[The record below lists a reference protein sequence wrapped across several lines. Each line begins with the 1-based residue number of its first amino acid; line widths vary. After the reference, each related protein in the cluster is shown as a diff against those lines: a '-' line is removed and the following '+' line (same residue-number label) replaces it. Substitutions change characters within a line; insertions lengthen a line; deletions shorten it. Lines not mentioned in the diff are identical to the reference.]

1 MPPKSKAAAA
11 AAAEPVSVED
21 LFTSLHRHI
30 QAGDSLQAAKV
41 ADQVLKA
48 APGDE
53 DAVRCKVVALIKAE
67 KIDEALAAMRAAERL
82 PIDLSYYKAYCYY
95 RQNKLQE
102 ALDLLR
108 GQEET
113 VAVLQLES
121 QILYRLGRM
130 NDCMNSFEKL
140 QKFKIDSMDL
150 KINIIAALV
159 AAGRASEVQATM
171 KALKVD
177 LTTRALRDA
186 RSFELA
192 YNSACSLIENKK
204 YSEAKE
210 QLDLAKRIGKEELMV
225 EDYGEYDIEYE
236 LAPVSAQLAYVQQ
249 LQGQS
254 QEAMQTYVYMIN
266 TKTPEPDP
274 SPIAD
279 TSSLAVATTN
289 LISLRGTK
297 ETADSLKKLD
307 QLIEKSTAP
316 NRLQLIE
323 SLDFKLSPRQKEALY
338 SARVLLLLHTNKIDQ
353 AHELVSALIGIF
365 RDSVFPVLLQAAVHV
380 KEKNVQKAEE
390 VLRQYAD
397 KHPENSKGVL
407 LALAQIAANAN
418 HFQLAADSLSKI
430 PDIQHMPATVATL
443 VALKE
448 RLGDS
453 NAAASVLDSAI
464 QWWKNSM
471 TEDTKLDVF
480 IREAAAFK
488 LSHGRDEEACLLYE
502 ELVKSHGSIEALAGL
517 VSTAARTNLEKA
529 EQYEKKLKPLPG
541 LKGVDVESLEK
552 TSGARHVEGPQDMK
566 VDVPEEVKKQK
577 AKKRKRKPRYPKGF
591 DPANPGPPPDPERW
605 LPRRERSSYRPKRKD
620 KRAQVRG
627 AQGAVTRE
635 TAAANA
641 SGSSKGSQTTSS
653 SKAPAANSD
662 QPKASNKSRKK
673 KSRS

>member
-11 AAAEPVSVED
+11 AAAAPVALED
-21 LFTSLHRHI
+21 LFSSLHRHI
-30 QAGDSLQAAKV
+30 EAGDFSQAVKV

-53 DAVRCKVVALIKAE
+53 DAVRCKIVAHIKS
-67 KIDEALAAMRAAERL
+67 DETDKALAAIRAAERL

-95 RQNKLQE
+95 RQNKLPE
-102 ALDLLR
+102 ALELLR

-113 VAVLQLES
+113 SAVLQLES
-121 QILYRLGRM
+121 QIFYRLGRM
-130 NDCMNSFEKL
+130 NDCMDCYEKL

-171 KALKVD
+171 KAQKID

-192 YNSACSLIENKK
+192 YNSACTLIESKK
-204 YSEAKE
+204 YAEAKE

-225 EDYGEYDIEYE
+225 EDYAEDEIEFE
-236 LAPVSAQLAYVQQ
+236 LAPVSTQLAYVQQ
-249 LQGQS
+249 LQGQT
-254 QEAMQTYVYMIN
+254 QEAMGTYIN
-266 TKTPEPDP
+266 MTKEKSADP
-274 SPIAD
+274 S
-279 TSSLAVATTN
+279 SRAVATTN
-289 LISLRGTK
+289 LISLKGTK
-297 ETADSLKKLD
+297 DAADNLRKLD
-307 QLIEKSTAP
+307 RFIEKSTAP
-316 NRLQLIE
+316 NQLQLVE

-338 SARVLLLLHTNKIDQ
+338 SARVLLLLHANKTEQ
-353 AHELVSALIGIF
+353 AHELVSGLHGMF
-365 RDSVFPVLLQAAVHV
+365 RDNVFPVLLQAAVHV
-380 KEKNVQKAEE
+380 REKKVQKAEE
-390 VLRQYAD
+390 VLSKYAE
-397 KHPENSKGVL
+397 KHPGNSKGVL

-418 HFQLAADSLSKI
+418 HFQLAADSLAKI
-430 PDIQHMPATVATL
+430 PDIQHMPATVATI

-453 NAAASVLDSAI
+453 TAAASVLDSAI
-464 QWWKNSM
+464 QWWKNAM
-471 TEDTKLDVF
+471 TEDNNKLDLF
-480 IREAAAFK
+480 MREAATFK

-517 VSTAARTNLEKA
+517 VTTSARTNLEKA

-541 LKGVDVESLEK
+541 LKGINVESLEK
-552 TSGARHVEGPQDMK
+552 TSGARHVDVAQSINVEVT
-566 VDVPEEVKKQK
+566 VDHKKK
-577 AKKRKRKPRYPKGF
+577 TKKRKRKPRYPKGF

-605 LPRRERSSYRPKRKD
+605 LPKRERSSYRPKRKD

-635 TAAANA
+635 KHDTGTAA
-641 SGSSKGSQTTSS
+641 TTSS
-653 SKAPAANSD
+653 SKAPASSSD
-662 QPKASNKSRKK
+662 PPKVSKSSRKK

>member
-11 AAAEPVSVED
+11 AAAEPVAVED
-21 LFTSLHRHI
+21 LFSALHRHI
-30 QAGDSLQAAKV
+30 EAGDFSQAVKV

-53 DAVRCKVVALIKAE
+53 DAVRCKVVALIKS
-67 KIDEALAAMRAAERL
+67 DETDKALAAIRAAERL

-102 ALDLLR
+102 ALDILS

-113 VAVLQLES
+113 SAILQLES
-121 QILYRLGRM
+121 QIFYRLGRM
-130 NDCMNSFEKL
+130 NDCMNSYEKL

-159 AAGRASEVQATM
+159 AAGRASEVQAAM
-171 KALKVD
+171 KAQKVD

-210 QLDLAKRIGKEELMV
+210 HLDLAKRIGKEELMV
-225 EDYGEYDIEYE
+225 EDYEENEIEYE
-236 LAPVSAQLAYVQQ
+236 LAPVTAQLAYVQQ
-249 LQGQS
+249 LQGHT
-254 QEAMQTYVYMIN
+254 QEAMETYVNMIN
-266 TKTPEPDP
+266 GKSAD
-274 SPIAD
+274 SP
-279 TSSLAVATTN
+279 SLAVATTN
-289 LISLRGTK
+289 LISLKGTK
-297 ETADSLKKLD
+297 DAADSLRKLD
-307 QLIEKSTAP
+307 RFVEKSAAP
-316 NRLQLIE
+316 NQLQLIE
-323 SLDFKLSPRQKEALY
+323 NLDFKLSPRQKEALY
-338 SARVLLLLHTNKIDQ
+338 SARVLLLLHANKTDQ
-353 AHELVSALIGIF
+353 ANELVSGLLGMF

-380 KEKNVQKAEE
+380 REKKVQKAEE
-390 VLRQYAD
+390 VLSRYAE

-430 PDIQHMPATVATL
+430 ADIQHMPATVATL

-471 TEDTKLDVF
+471 TEDKKLDVF
-480 IREAAAFK
+480 MREAATFK
-488 LSHGRDEEACLLYE
+488 LNHGRDEEACLLYE
-502 ELVKSHGSIEALAGL
+502 ELVKNHGSIEALAGL
-517 VSTAARTNLEKA
+517 VTTSARTNLDKA

-541 LKGVDVESLEK
+541 LKGINVESLEK
-552 TSGARHVEGPQDMK
+552 TSGARHVEGAQPMK
-566 VDVPEEVKKQK
+566 VDIAEEVKKQK

-605 LPRRERSSYRPKRKD
+605 LPKRERSSYRPKRKD

-635 TAAANA
+635 KHEPTANT
-641 SGSSKGSQTTSS
+641 GGSS
-653 SKAPAANSD
+653 SKTTVSNSD
-662 QPKASNKSRKK
+662 QPKPSNKSRKK

>member
-30 QAGDSLQAAKV
+30 QAGQPSQAAKV

-53 DAVRCKVVALIKAE
+53 DAVRCKVVAHIKDD
-67 KIDEALAAMRAAERL
+67 KIDDALAAMRAAERL

-130 NDCMNSFEKL
+130 NDCMDTFEKL
-140 QKFKIDSMDL
+140 KKFKIDSMDL

-186 RSFELA
+186 RSFELT

-210 QLDLAKRIGKEELMV
+210 QLELAKRIGKEELMV
-225 EDYGEYDIEYE
+225 EDYAEHDIEYE

-266 TKTPEPDP
+266 TKTPDLL
-274 SPIAD
+274 PIAD
-279 TSSLAVATTN
+279 SSSLAVATTN

-297 ETADSLKKLD
+297 DTADSMKKLD

-323 SLDFKLSPRQKEALY
+323 SLDFKLFPRQKEALY
-338 SARVLLLLHTNKIDQ
+338 SARVLLLLHTNKIVQ
-353 AHELVSALIGIF
+353 AHELVSALLGIF
-365 RDSVFPVLLQAAVHV
+365 RDSVFPVLLQAAVYV
-380 KEKNVQKAEE
+380 KEKKVQKAEE

-397 KHPENSKGVL
+397 KYPENSKVAL

-418 HFQLAADSLSKI
+418 HYQLAADSLSKI

-471 TEDTKLDVF
+471 TEDNKLDVF
-480 IREAAAFK
+480 TREAAAFK
-488 LSHGRDEEACLLYE
+488 LGHGRDEEACLLYE

-517 VSTAARTNLEKA
+517 VATAARTNLEKA

-541 LKGVDVESLEK
+541 LKGINVESLEK

-653 SKAPAANSD
+653 SKAPAANTE

>member
-1 MPPKSKAAAA
+1 MPPKSKAAA

-21 LFTSLHRHI
+21 LFSALHSHI
-30 QAGDSLQAAKV
+30 EAGDFAQAVKV

-53 DAVRCKVVALIKAE
+53 DAVRCKVVAHIKS
-67 KIDEALAAMRAAERL
+67 DETDKALAAIRAAERL
-82 PIDLSYYKAYCYY
+82 PIDLGYYKAYCYY

-102 ALDLLR
+102 ALELLR

-113 VAVLQLES
+113 SAVLQLES
-121 QILYRLGRM
+121 QIFYRLGRM
-130 NDCMNSFEKL
+130 NDCMNSYEKL

-159 AAGRASEVQATM
+159 AAGRASEVQAAM
-171 KALKVD
+171 KAQKVD
-177 LTTRALRDA
+177 LTTRALREA

-225 EDYGEYDIEYE
+225 EDYAEDEIEYE

-254 QEAMQTYVYMIN
+254 QEAMQTYVNMIN
-266 TKTPEPDP
+266 RKT
-274 SPIAD
+274 AD
-279 TSSLAVATTN
+279 SSSLAVAITN
-289 LISLRGTK
+289 LISLKGTK
-297 ETADSLKKLD
+297 DAADSLRKLD
-307 QLIEKSTAP
+307 RLFEKSTAP
-316 NRLQLIE
+316 NQLQLIE

-338 SARVLLLLHTNKIDQ
+338 SACVLLLLHANKTDQ
-353 AHELVSALIGIF
+353 AHELVSGLLGMF

-380 KEKNVQKAEE
+380 REKKVQKAEE
-390 VLRQYAD
+390 VLSRYAE

-418 HFQLAADSLSKI
+418 HFQLVADSLSKI

-448 RLGDS
+448 HLGDS
-453 NAAASVLDSAI
+453 NGAASVLDSAI

-471 TEDTKLDVF
+471 SEDKKIDVF
-480 IREAAAFK
+480 MREAATFK
-488 LSHGRDEEACLLYE
+488 LNHGRDEEACLLYE

-517 VSTAARTNLEKA
+517 VTTSARTNLEKA

-541 LKGVDVESLEK
+541 LEGINVESLEK
-552 TSGARHVEGPQDMK
+552 TSGARHVEGPQAMK

-577 AKKRKRKPRYPKGF
+577 TKKRKRKPKYPKGF

-605 LPRRERSSYRPKRKD
+605 LPKRERSSYRPKRKD

-635 TAAANA
+635 KHDSSGTVAANA
-641 SGSSKGSQTTSS
+641 SSSKT
-653 SKAPAANSD
+653 PAASTD
-662 QPKASNKSRKK
+662 QPKTSNKSRKK

>member
-1 MPPKSKAAAA
+1 MPPKSKAAAAA

-30 QAGDSLQAAKV
+30 QAGEPRQAAKV

-53 DAVRCKVVALIKAE
+53 DAVRCKVVAHIRDD

-130 NDCMNSFEKL
+130 NDCMNTFEKL

-159 AAGRASEVQATM
+159 AAGRASEVQATV

-210 QLDLAKRIGKEELMV
+210 QLELAKRIGKEELMV
-225 EDYGEYDIEYE
+225 EDYAEHDIEYE

-266 TKTPEPDP
+266 TKSPDLL
-274 SPIAD
+274 PIAD
-279 TSSLAVATTN
+279 SSSLAVATTN

-297 ETADSLKKLD
+297 DTADSLKKLD
-307 QLIEKSTAP
+307 QLIEKSTSS

-323 SLDFKLSPRQKEALY
+323 SLDFKLFPRQKEALY
-338 SARVLLLLHTNKIDQ
+338 SAHVLLLLHTNKINQ
-353 AHELVSALIGIF
+353 AHELVSALLGIF
-365 RDSVFPVLLQAAVHV
+365 RDSAFPVVLQAAVYV
-380 KEKNVQKAEE
+380 KEKKVQKAEE

-397 KHPENSKGVL
+397 KHPENCKGVL

-418 HFQLAADSLSKI
+418 HYQLAADSLSKI

-471 TEDTKLDVF
+471 TEDNKLDVF
-480 IREAAAFK
+480 TREAAAFK

-517 VSTAARTNLEKA
+517 VATAARTNLEKA
-529 EQYEKKLKPLPG
+529 EQYEKNLKPLPG
-541 LKGVDVESLEK
+541 LKGINVESLEK

-653 SKAPAANSD
+653 SKAPAANTE

-673 KSRS
+673 SRS

>member
-1 MPPKSKAAAA
+1 MPPKSKAAA

-30 QAGDSLQAAKV
+30 QASEFEQAAKV

-53 DAVRCKVVALIKAE
+53 DAVRCKVVAHIKADE
-67 KIDEALAAMRAAERL
+67 IDKALATMRAAERL

-113 VAVLQLES
+113 AAILQLES

-130 NDCMNSFEKL
+130 NDCMNSYEKL

-159 AAGRASEVQATM
+159 AAGRASEVQTTM
-171 KALKVD
+171 KAQKVD
-177 LTTRALRDA
+177 LTTRALRDT

-192 YNSACSLIENKK
+192 YNSACSLIEDKK

-225 EDYGEYDIEYE
+225 EDYGEDEIEYE

-254 QEAMQTYVYMIN
+254 QEAMQTYVNMIN
-266 TKTPEPDP
+266 KKAADP
-274 SPIAD
+274 
-279 TSSLAVATTN
+279 SSLAVATTN
-289 LISLRGTK
+289 LISLKGTK
-297 ETADSLKKLD
+297 DAADSLKKLD
-307 QLIEKSTAP
+307 RLIEKSTAP
-316 NRLQLIE
+316 NHLQLVE
-323 SLDFKLSPRQKEALY
+323 SLDFKLSQRQKEALY
-338 SARVLLLLHTNKIDQ
+338 SARVLLLLHTNKTDQ
-353 AHELVSALIGIF
+353 AHELVSALLGMF
-365 RDSVFPVLLQAAVHV
+365 QDSVFPVLLQAAVHV
-380 KEKNVQKAEE
+380 KEKKVQKAEE
-390 VLRQYAD
+390 VLSQYAE

-443 VALKE
+443 VALRE

-453 NAAASVLDSAI
+453 NAAASVLDSAV

-471 TEDTKLDVF
+471 NGNNKLDLF
-480 IREAAAFK
+480 TREAAEFK

-502 ELVKSHGSIEALAGL
+502 ELVKSHGSTEALAGL
-517 VSTAARTNLEKA
+517 VVTSARTNLGKA

-541 LKGVDVESLEK
+541 LQGVNVESLEK
-552 TSGARHVEGPQDMK
+552 TSAARHVEGPQDMT

-627 AQGAVTRE
+627 AQGAVSRE
-635 TAAANA
+635 TAATNA

-653 SKAPAANSD
+653 SKTPAANTD

>member
-1 MPPKSKAAAA
+1 MPPKSKAAAV

-21 LFTSLHRHI
+21 LFTTIHRHI
-30 QAGDSLQAAKV
+30 QADEFAQAASV

-53 DAVRCKVVALIKAE
+53 DAVRCKVVAQIKADE
-67 KIDEALAAMRAAERL
+67 IDKALAAMRAERL

-95 RQNKLQE
+95 RQNKLEE

-113 VAVLQLES
+113 AAILQLES

-130 NDCMNSFEKL
+130 NDCINSYEKL

-159 AAGRASEVQATM
+159 AAGRASEVQAAM

-210 QLDLAKRIGKEELMV
+210 QLDLSKRIGKEELMV
-225 EDYGEYDIEYE
+225 EDYGEDEIEYE

-254 QEAMQTYVYMIN
+254 QEAMQTYVNMIN
-266 TKTPEPDP
+266 RK
-274 SPIAD
+274 SAD
-279 TSSLAVATTN
+279 SSSLAVATTN
-289 LISLRGTK
+289 LISLKGTK
-297 ETADSLKKLD
+297 DAADSLRKLD
-307 QLIEKSTAP
+307 RLIEKSTAP
-316 NRLQLIE
+316 NQLQLIE
-323 SLDFKLSPRQKEALY
+323 NLDFKLSPRQKEALY
-338 SARVLLLLHTNKIDQ
+338 SARVLLLLHANKTDQ
-353 AHELVSALIGIF
+353 AHELVSGLLGMF
-365 RDSVFPVLLQAAVHV
+365 RDSVFTVLLQAAVHV
-380 KEKNVQKAEE
+380 KEKKVQKAEE
-390 VLRQYAD
+390 VLNQYAA
-397 KHPENSKGVL
+397 KHPENSTGVL

-453 NAAASVLDSAI
+453 NAAASVLDAAI

-471 TEDTKLDVF
+471 TEGNKLDVF
-480 IREAAAFK
+480 TREAAAFK
-488 LSHGRDEEACLLYE
+488 LSHGRDEEACVLYE

-517 VSTAARTNLEKA
+517 VATAARTNLEKA

-541 LKGVDVESLEK
+541 LKGVNVEALEK

-635 TAAANA
+635 AAVSNA
-641 SGSSKGSQTTSS
+641 GGSSKGSQTTSS
-653 SKAPAANSD
+653 SKTPAANTD

>member
-1 MPPKSKAAAA
+1 MPPKSKAAA

-21 LFTSLHRHI
+21 LFTSFHRHI
-30 QAGDSLQAAKV
+30 QAGDFPQAAKV
-41 ADQVLKA
+41 ADQVLKV

-53 DAVRCKVVALIKAE
+53 DAVRCKVVAHIKDD
-67 KIDEALAAMRAAERL
+67 KIDEALAAVRAAERL

-140 QKFKIDSMDL
+140 QKFNIDSMDL

-159 AAGRASEVQATM
+159 AAGRASEVQAAM
-171 KALKVD
+171 KAQKVD

-225 EDYGEYDIEYE
+225 EDYAEHDIQYE

-254 QEAMQTYVYMIN
+254 QEAMQTYVNMIN
-266 TKTPEPDP
+266 TKSPK

-279 TSSLAVATTN
+279 SSSLAVATAN

-297 ETADSLKKLD
+297 DTADSLKKLD
-307 QLIEKSTAP
+307 QLIKKSTAP
-316 NRLQLIE
+316 NQLQLIE

-353 AHELVSALIGIF
+353 AHELVTALLGIF

-380 KEKNVQKAEE
+380 KEKKVQKAEE
-390 VLRQYAD
+390 VLRQYAE

-443 VALKE
+443 VVLKE

-464 QWWKNSM
+464 KWWKNSM
-471 TEDTKLDVF
+471 TQDNKLD
-480 IREAAAFK
+480 ILTREAAAFK

-517 VSTAARTNLEKA
+517 VATAARTNLEKA

-541 LKGVDVESLEK
+541 LKGVNVESLEK

-566 VDVPEEVKKQK
+566 VDVPEEVRKQK

-635 TAAANA
+635 TAATNA
-641 SGSSKGSQTTSS
+641 GGSSKGSQTTSS
-653 SKAPAANSD
+653 SKAPAANTD
-662 QPKASNKSRKK
+662 QPKASSKSRKK

>member
-11 AAAEPVSVED
+11 AAEAVSVED

-30 QAGDSLQAAKV
+30 QAGEFAKAVKV

-53 DAVRCKVVALIKAE
+53 DAVRCKVAAHIKADQ
-67 KIDEALAAMRAAERL
+67 IDKALAAIRDAERL

-95 RQNKLQE
+95 RQNKLEE
-102 ALDLLR
+102 ALSLLR

-113 VAVLQLES
+113 AAILQLES

-130 NDCMNSFEKL
+130 NDCMNSYEKL
-140 QKFKIDSMDL
+140 KKFKIDSMDL

-159 AAGRASEVQATM
+159 AAGRASEVQAAM

-225 EDYGEYDIEYE
+225 EDFDENAIEYE

-254 QEAMQTYVYMIN
+254 QEAMQTYVNMVN
-266 TKTPEPDP
+266 GKSDDS
-274 SPIAD
+274 SPLAD
-279 TSSLAVATTN
+279 SSSLAVATTN
-289 LISLRGTK
+289 LISLKGTK
-297 ETADSLKKLD
+297 DTADSLKKLD
-307 QLIEKSTAP
+307 RLIEKSNAP
-316 NRLQLIE
+316 NQLQLIE
-323 SLDFKLSPRQKEALY
+323 SLDFKLYPRQKEALY
-338 SARVLLLLHTNKIDQ
+338 SARVLLLLHANKIDQ
-353 AHELVSALIGIF
+353 AHELVCGLLGMF
-365 RDSVFPVLLQAAVHV
+365 QDSVFPVLLQAAVHV
-380 KEKNVQKAEE
+380 KEKKIQKAEE
-390 VLRQYAD
+390 VLSQYAE

-471 TEDTKLDVF
+471 TEDNKLDLF
-480 IREAAAFK
+480 TREAAAFK

-517 VSTAARTNLEKA
+517 VATAARTNLEKA

-541 LKGVDVESLEK
+541 LKGVNVESLEK

-566 VDVPEEVKKQK
+566 VDTPEEVKKQK
-577 AKKRKRKPRYPKGF
+577 ARKRKRKPRYPKGF
-591 DPANPGPPPDPERW
+591 DPANPGSQPDPERW

-635 TAAANA
+635 TAATNA
-641 SGSSKGSQTTSS
+641 GGSSKGSQTSSS
-653 SKAPAANSD
+653 SKTPAANTD
-662 QPKASNKSRKK
+662 QPKPSNKSRKK

>member
-11 AAAEPVSVED
+11 AEPVAVEN
-21 LFTSLHRHI
+21 LFSALHRHI
-30 QAGDSLQAAKV
+30 QAGDFTQVVKV

-53 DAVRCKVVALIKAE
+53 DAVRCKVVAYIKS
-67 KIDEALAAMRAAERL
+67 DETDKALTAIRAAERL
-82 PIDLSYYKAYCYY
+82 PIDLSYCKAYCYY

-102 ALDLLR
+102 ALELLR

-113 VAVLQLES
+113 SAVLQLES
-121 QILYRLGRM
+121 QIFYRLGRM
-130 NDCMNSFEKL
+130 NDCMSSYEKL
-140 QKFKIDSMDL
+140 QKFKTDSMDL

-171 KALKVD
+171 IAQKVD

-225 EDYGEYDIEYE
+225 EDYADDEIEYE

-254 QEAMQTYVYMIN
+254 QAAMQTYVNMLN
-266 TKTPEPDP
+266 GKTGDL
-274 SPIAD
+274 
-279 TSSLAVATTN
+279 SSLAVATTN
-289 LISLRGTK
+289 LISLKGTK
-297 ETADSLKKLD
+297 DAADSLRKLD
-307 QLIEKSTAP
+307 RLIDKSTSP
-316 NRLQLIE
+316 NQLQLSE

-338 SARVLLLLHTNKIDQ
+338 SARVLLLLHANKTDQ
-353 AHELVSALIGIF
+353 AHELVSGLLGMF

-380 KEKNVQKAEE
+380 REKKVQKAEE
-390 VLRQYAD
+390 VLRQYAE

-407 LALAQIAANAN
+407 LALAQIAASAN

-448 RLGDS
+448 RLSDS

-464 QWWKNSM
+464 QWWENSM
-471 TEDTKLDVF
+471 TEDNKLDVF
-480 IREAAAFK
+480 MREAATFK
-488 LSHGRDEEACLLYE
+488 LNHGRDEEACLLYE
-502 ELVKSHGSIEALAGL
+502 ELVKSHGSIDALAGL
-517 VSTAARTNLEKA
+517 VTTSARTNLEKA

-541 LKGVDVESLEK
+541 LKAINVESLEK
-552 TSGARHVEGPQDMK
+552 TSGARNVDMK

-591 DPANPGPPPDPERW
+591 DPVNPGPPPDPERW
-605 LPRRERSSYRPKRKD
+605 LPKRERSSYRPKRKD

-635 TAAANA
+635 KHDSLGTAAAN
-641 SGSSKGSQTTSS
+641 SSL
-653 SKAPAANSD
+653 SKSPAASTD
-662 QPKASNKSRKK
+662 QPKASNKSRRK
-673 KSRS
+673 KSRP

>member
-30 QAGDSLQAAKV
+30 QADEFTQAASV
-41 ADQVLKA
+41 ADQVLKV

-53 DAVRCKVVALIKAE
+53 DAVRCKVVAHIKADE
-67 KIDEALAAMRAAERL
+67 IDKALAAMRAAERL
-82 PIDLSYYKAYCYY
+82 PVDLSYYKAYCYY

-113 VAVLQLES
+113 AAILQLES

-130 NDCMNSFEKL
+130 NDCINSYEKL

-159 AAGRASEVQATM
+159 AAGRSSEVQAAM
-171 KALKVD
+171 KAQKVD

-210 QLDLAKRIGKEELMV
+210 QLDLSKRIGKEELMV
-225 EDYGEYDIEYE
+225 EDYGEDEIEYE

-254 QEAMQTYVYMIN
+254 QEAMQTYVNMIN
-266 TKTPEPDP
+266 RK
-274 SPIAD
+274 SAD
-279 TSSLAVATTN
+279 SSSLSVATTN
-289 LISLRGTK
+289 LISLKGTK
-297 ETADSLKKLD
+297 DAADSLRKLD
-307 QLIEKSTAP
+307 RLIEKSTGP
-316 NRLQLIE
+316 NQLQLIE
-323 SLDFKLSPRQKEALY
+323 NLDFKLSPRQKEALY
-338 SARVLLLLHTNKIDQ
+338 SARVLLLLHANKTDQ
-353 AHELVSALIGIF
+353 AHELVSGLLGMF
-365 RDSVFPVLLQAAVHV
+365 QDSVFTVLLQAAVHV
-380 KEKNVQKAEE
+380 KQKKVQKAEE
-390 VLRQYAD
+390 VLSQYAV
-397 KHPENSKGVL
+397 KHPENSTGVL

-471 TEDTKLDVF
+471 TEGNKLDVF
-480 IREAAAFK
+480 TREAAAFK
-488 LSHGRDEEACLLYE
+488 LSHGRDEEACQLYE

-517 VSTAARTNLEKA
+517 VATAARTNLEKA

-541 LKGVDVESLEK
+541 LKGVNVEALEK

-566 VDVPEEVKKQK
+566 ADVPEEVKKQK

-620 KRAQVRG
+620 ERAQVRG
-627 AQGAVTRE
+627 AQGAVARE
-635 TAAANA
+635 TAATNA
-641 SGSSKGSQTTSS
+641 GGSSKGSQTSSS
-653 SKAPAANSD
+653 SKTPAANTE

>member
-11 AAAEPVSVED
+11 AAAAPVAVED
-21 LFTSLHRHI
+21 LFTALHRHI
-30 QAGDSLQAAKV
+30 EAGDFAQVVKV

-53 DAVRCKVVALIKAE
+53 DAVRCKVVAHIKSDG
-67 KIDEALAAMRAAERL
+67 IDQALAAIRAAERL
-82 PIDLSYYKAYCYY
+82 PIDLGYYKAYCYY

-102 ALDLLR
+102 ALELLR

-113 VAVLQLES
+113 SVVLQLES
-121 QILYRLGRM
+121 QILYRQGRM
-130 NDCMNSFEKL
+130 NDCMNSYEKL

-159 AAGRASEVQATM
+159 AAGRASEVQAAM
-171 KALKVD
+171 KAQKVD
-177 LTTRALRDA
+177 LTTRALRDT

-210 QLDLAKRIGKEELMV
+210 QLELAKRIGKEELMV
-225 EDYGEYDIEYE
+225 EDYGEDEIEYE

-254 QEAMQTYVYMIN
+254 QEAMQAYVNMIN
-266 TKTPEPDP
+266 GA
-274 SPIAD
+274 SAD
-279 TSSLAVATTN
+279 SSSLAVATTN
-289 LISLRGTK
+289 LISLKGTK
-297 ETADSLKKLD
+297 DAADSLKKLD
-307 QLIEKSTAP
+307 RLIEKATAP
-316 NRLQLIE
+316 NQLQLIE

-338 SARVLLLLHTNKIDQ
+338 SARVLLLLQTNKTDQ
-353 AHELVSALIGIF
+353 ANELVSGLIGMF
-365 RDSVFPVLLQAAVHV
+365 RDSVYPVLLQAAVHV
-380 KEKNVQKAEE
+380 KEKKVQKAEE
-390 VLRQYAD
+390 VLSQYAE
-397 KHPENSKGVL
+397 KHPENSKVVL

-443 VALKE
+443 VTLKM

-453 NAAASVLDSAI
+453 NAAASVLDAAI
-464 QWWKNSM
+464 QWWKDSM
-471 TEDTKLDVF
+471 TEDNKLDVLT
-480 IREAAAFK
+480 REAAAFK

-517 VSTAARTNLEKA
+517 VATAAHTNLEKA

-541 LKGVDVESLEK
+541 LKGVNVESLEK

-635 TAAANA
+635 TSTTNA

-653 SKAPAANSD
+653 SKAPAANTD

>member
-1 MPPKSKAAAA
+1 MLTFFFPNLIL
-11 AAAEPVSVED
+11 D
-21 LFTSLHRHI
+21 IILLFIINFVIKLIIIII
-30 QAGDSLQAAKV
+30 QA
-41 ADQVLKA
+41 
-48 APGDE
+48 
-53 DAVRCKVVALIKAE
+53 
-67 KIDEALAAMRAAERL
+67 
-82 PIDLSYYKAYCYY
+82 YCCY
-95 RQNKLQE
+95 RQNKLHE
-102 ALDLLR
+102 ALELLR

-113 VAVLQLES
+113 SAVLQLES
-121 QILYRLGRM
+121 QIFYRLGRM
-130 NDCMNSFEKL
+130 NDCMSSYEKL
-140 QKFKIDSMDL
+140 KKFKIDSMDL

-159 AAGRASEVQATM
+159 AAGRASEVQAAM

-177 LTTRALRDA
+177 LTTRALRDT

-225 EDYGEYDIEYE
+225 EDYGEADIEYE

-254 QEAMQTYVYMIN
+254 QEAMQTYVNMIN
-266 TKTPEPDP
+266 GQ
-274 SPIAD
+274 SAD
-279 TSSLAVATTN
+279 LSSLAVATTN
-289 LISLRGTK
+289 LISIKGTK
-297 ETADSLKKLD
+297 DTADSLKKLD
-307 QLIEKSTAP
+307 RLIGTTTAP
-316 NRLQLIE
+316 NQLHLVE
-323 SLDFKLSPRQKEALY
+323 NLDYKLSPWQKEALY
-338 SARVLLLLHTNKIDQ
+338 SARVLLLLHANKTEQ
-353 AHELVSALIGIF
+353 AHELVRGLLGMF
-365 RDSVFPVLLQAAVHV
+365 PDSVFPVLLQAAVHV
-380 KEKNVQKAEE
+380 KEKKIHKAED
-390 VLRQYAD
+390 VLSQYAE
-397 KHPENSKGVL
+397 KRPENSKGLL

-418 HFQLAADSLSKI
+418 HFQLAADSLSRI

-464 QWWKNSM
+464 NWWKNSM
-471 TEDTKLDVF
+471 TEDNKLD
-480 IREAAAFK
+480 ILTREAAAFK

-517 VSTAARTNLEKA
+517 VMTSARTNLEKA

-541 LKGVDVESLEK
+541 LKGVNVESLEK

-627 AQGAVTRE
+627 AQGAVSRE
-635 TAAANA
+635 TSATNVGA
-641 SGSSKGSQTTSS
+641 SSKGSQTTNS
-653 SKAPAANSD
+653 SKTPAVNAE
-662 QPKASNKSRKK
+662 QPKTSNKSRKK
-673 KSRS
+673 KSRH

>member
-30 QAGDSLQAAKV
+30 QDGEFKQAVKV

-53 DAVRCKVVALIKAE
+53 DAVRCKVVAHIKSDE
-67 KIDEALAAMRAAERL
+67 IDKALAAMRAAERL
-82 PIDLSYYKAYCYY
+82 PIDLSYCKIYPSSLNLLAGSTRPHLFNSYIWILLHFCNNLYAEVEENPPT
-95 RQNKLQE
+95 RCLNQNI
-102 ALDLLR
+102 
-108 GQEET
+108 
-113 VAVLQLES
+113 VLEDFPL
-121 QILYRLGRM
+121 IFG
-130 NDCMNSFEKL
+130 
-140 QKFKIDSMDL
+140 KFD
-150 KINIIAALV
+150 ALV
-159 AAGRASEVQATM
+159 VG
-171 KALKVD
+171 
-177 LTTRALRDA
+177 
-186 RSFELA
+186 
-192 YNSACSLIENKK
+192 
-204 YSEAKE
+204 
-210 QLDLAKRIGKEELMV
+210 IGKEELMV
-225 EDYGEYDIEYE
+225 EDYGEDEIEYE

-254 QEAMQTYVYMIN
+254 QEAMQTYVNMIN
-266 TKTPEPDP
+266 GKSADS

-279 TSSLAVATTN
+279 SSSLAVATTN
-289 LISLRGTK
+289 LISLKGTK
-297 ETADSLKKLD
+297 DAADSLRKLER
-307 QLIEKSTAP
+307 LIEKSTAP
-316 NRLQLIE
+316 NQLQLIE
-323 SLDFKLSPRQKEALY
+323 NLDFKLSPRQKEALY
-338 SARVLLLLHTNKIDQ
+338 SARVLLLLHANKTDQ
-353 AHELVSALIGIF
+353 VCFSKAHELVSGLLGMF
-365 RDSVFPVLLQAAVHV
+365 RDSVFPVLLQTAIHV
-380 KEKNVQKAEE
+380 KEKKVQKAEE
-390 VLRQYAD
+390 VLSQYAE
-397 KHPENSKGVL
+397 KHPENSKEVL

-418 HFQLAADSLSKI
+418 HFQVAADSLSKI

-448 RLGDS
+448 RLGYS

-471 TEDTKLDVF
+471 SEDNKLDVLT
-480 IREAAAFK
+480 REAAAFK
-488 LSHGRDEEACLLYE
+488 LSHGHDEEACLLYE

-517 VSTAARTNLEKA
+517 VATSARTNLEKA

-541 LKGVDVESLEK
+541 LKGVNVEALEK

-635 TAAANA
+635 TAATNA

-653 SKAPAANSD
+653 SKTPAANTD

-673 KSRS
+673 KSRFAFLCSHV